1 MELCNDQL
9 LESFMAVS
17 DLEPGPASHFLP
29 SPVQRT
35 PPLQNIPSSGGGRQR
50 ELVPP
55 LVFYSC
61 LCYEA
66 GHYIFSTSLTYYMV
80 ALKLSGDLE
89 SILFTDV
96 APEPG
101 LFWAYIHVKCMNAR
115 MHDPDSVFALF
126 SLCCLLTDF

>member
-1 MELCNDQL
+1 MGVGDR
-9 LESFMAVS
+9 ESWF
-17 DLEPGPASHFLP
+17 LHWCFIHASVTKLGTT
-29 SPVQRT
+29 SSVPV
-35 PPLQNIPSSGGGRQR
+35 LS
-50 ELVPP
+50 
-55 LVFYSC
+55 
-61 LCYEA
+61 
-66 GHYIFSTSLTYYMV
+66 YYMV